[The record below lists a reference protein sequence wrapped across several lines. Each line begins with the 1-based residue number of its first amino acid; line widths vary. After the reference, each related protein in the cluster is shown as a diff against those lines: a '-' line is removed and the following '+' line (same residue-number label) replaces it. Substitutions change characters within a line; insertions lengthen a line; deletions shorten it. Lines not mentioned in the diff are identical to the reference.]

1 MKAPTQLR
9 TETWIPPKD
18 MKLSVL
24 NCSPR
29 QGRLSSLSSTNEAK
43 KNLYYQKYEI
53 HTKGSGGAIVNLN
66 KKTAPAAIDMN
77 LVYTINQ
84 GGK

>member
-9 TETWIPPKD
+9 TETWIPPKN

-43 KNLYYQKYEI
+43 KNLYYQKYQLLRE
-53 HTKGSGGAIVNLN
+53 V
-66 KKTAPAAIDMN
+66 AAWFCNFCNPRTPLIDMN
-77 LVYTINQ
+77 QVYTINQ

>member
-1 MKAPTQLR
+1 
-9 TETWIPPKD
+9 

-53 HTKGSGGAIVNLN
+53 LREVAARLLSLT
-66 KKTAPAAIDMN
+66 KKTAPATIDMN